1 MKILAW
7 SLFLLVPLSQAE
19 EPAWEH
25 GLMAESYEERQKA
38 EQALIEW
45 VGEKDAEDRF
55 QHILER
61 WCGSTEPEER
71 FRLEKVLYHLKK
83 DTILQSGEGFVGIS
97 MDTRNFEQ
105 RGVLVTEVIEDTPAE
120 RVGLLARDL
129 ILQIDGQSIA
139 GASPSENL
147 MAIVKG
153 KPPGTK
159 IKLTVLRGE
168 EDLEIDVPLMNRAA
182 LKERTAWDPNRA
194 EVDLEKAE
202 ALLRQDFRRWL
213 KDQLSE
219 MALGNS

>member
-1 MKILAW
+1 MKTLAW
-7 SLFLLVPLSQAE
+7 SLLFFVSLMQAE

-25 GLMAESYEERQKA
+25 DLMAEAFEQRQKA

-45 VGEKDAEDRF
+45 AGQGEDQDRI
-55 QHILER
+55 QLLLKRWLE
-61 WCGSTEPEER
+61 STEPEEK
-71 FRLEKVLYHLKK
+71 FRLEKVIYHLKK

-97 MDTRNFEQ
+97 METRNFEQ
-105 RGVLVTEVIEDTPAE
+105 RGVLVTEVIENTPAE

-129 ILQIDGQSIA
+129 ILEIDGQSIA

-153 KPPGTK
+153 KPPGTE
-159 IKLTVLRGE
+159 IRLTVLRGE

-182 LKERTAWDPNRA
+182 LKERTVWDPNRA

-202 ALLRQDFRRWL
+202 ALLRQDFRRWF
-213 KDQLSE
+213 KDQLVKLERGDS
-219 MALGNS
+219 